1 MERTT
6 WNGLVWLA
14 TLCGFLG
21 AAGPAAAAWP
31 EPLGRVASGAPE
43 LVLTF
48 EDAQV
53 VASELTPSGDA
64 VFFSLSRE
72 PQGYSTRVVKRSG
85 LELVDPFGEAR
96 FAVEG
101 QVPLKSVWAAV
112 DLTTGAFAIGAPPG
126 FPLWEIDF
134 PGEGFTVG
142 APGLVNRLRHR
153 FSFVDMLVVRP
164 GVGAWELQAVDAGPT
179 DRDETDD
186 DRTTTALED
195 MVPMGVSPPPPGRFA
210 AGDVLIVMNPRN
222 LAFYATRLI
231 GPPPQ

>member
-14 TLCGFLG
+14 ALCGLLG
-21 AAGPAAAAWP
+21 AAGAAAAAWP

-53 VASELTPSGDA
+53 VAS
-64 VFFSLSRE
+64 
-72 PQGYSTRVVKRSG
+72 
-85 LELVDPFGEAR
+85 
-96 FAVEG
+96 
-101 QVPLKSVWAAV
+101 
-112 DLTTGAFAIGAPPG
+112 
-126 FPLWEIDF
+126 
-134 PGEGFTVG
+134 
-142 APGLVNRLRHR
+142 
-153 FSFVDMLVVRP
+153 
-164 GVGAWELQAVDAGPT
+164 ELQAVDAGPT

-210 AGDVLIVMNPRN
+210 AGDVLVVINPRN
-222 LAFYATRLI
+222 LTFYATRLI
-231 GPPPQ
+231 SPPPQ